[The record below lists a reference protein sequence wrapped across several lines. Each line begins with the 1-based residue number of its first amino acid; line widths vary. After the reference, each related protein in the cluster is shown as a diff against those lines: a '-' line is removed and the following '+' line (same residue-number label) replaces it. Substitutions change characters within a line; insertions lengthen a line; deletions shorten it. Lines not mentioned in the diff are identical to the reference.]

1 MDEKDEAIYCG
12 ASEIHMVADQC
23 AAGVLLNAVSRF
35 MKQMLPVLCSGSE
48 TP

>member
-1 MDEKDEAIYCG
+1 MQEKDEAIYCG
-12 ASEIHMVADQC
+12 ASEVHMVADQC
-23 AAGVLLNAVSRF
+23 AAGVLNAVSRF

>member
-1 MDEKDEAIYCG
+1 MYEEDGAIHCG
-12 ASEIHMVADQC
+12 ANEIHMVADQC
-23 AAGVLLNAVSRF
+23 AAGVINAVSRF

>member
-1 MDEKDEAIYCG
+1 MHGKDQAIYCG
-12 ASEIHMVADQC
+12 VSEILMVADQC
-23 AAGVLLNAVSRF
+23 AAGVLDAVSRF